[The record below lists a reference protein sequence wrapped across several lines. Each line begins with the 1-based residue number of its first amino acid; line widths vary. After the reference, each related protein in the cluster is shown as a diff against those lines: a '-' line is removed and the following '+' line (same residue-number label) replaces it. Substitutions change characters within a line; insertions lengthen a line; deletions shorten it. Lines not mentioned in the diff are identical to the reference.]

1 MPRHEKCVIIDF
13 MEIRPLNVKPLN
25 EYKRGELAL
34 VILKGLAVG
43 GLFIAVLALPG
54 LAQVLVLFKPKNSRE
69 RFRIKRTI
77 HSLEKRRLLKVSPKN
92 GALSLTDCGKKEVDK
107 NKIYDLRVK
116 PQKVWDEMFRVII
129 FDIPNTKKSVRN
141 AANFHLKRMG
151 FVPIQKST
159 FITPFECK
167 SELDLLGKYLNVRN
181 HLKYLLVK
189 KIDGEQEIKKMFG
202 LL

>member
-1 MPRHEKCVIIDF
+1 MDI
-13 MEIRPLNVKPLN
+13 KPLN
-25 EYKRGELAL
+25 IKPLSEYRHGELAL

-69 RFRIKRTI
+69 RFRVKRTI
-77 HSLEKRRLLKVSPKN
+77 HSLERQGLLRVNSKN
-92 GALSLTDCGKKEVDK
+92 GVLSLTNRGKKEVDK
-107 NKIYDLRVK
+107 NKIYNLCVK
-116 PQKVWDEMFRVII
+116 PQKVWDGMFRVII

-141 AANFHLKRMG
+141 AVNFHLKRMG
-151 FVPIQKST
+151 FIPIQKST
-159 FITPFECK
+159 FIIPFECK
-167 SELDLLGKYLNVRN
+167 SELDLLGKYLNIRN

-189 KIDGEQEIKKMFG
+189 KIDGEQEIKKVFG